1 MSTSTPSSNG
11 AAPRSPGKPSASRN
25 PRRGGALL
33 AVLWLSAAL
42 AAIAF
47 SVAATVRAEV
57 DRASTLLE
65 STRARYLAAGAIER
79 ALIYILRG
87 PVRASPDGRQASF
100 APESPILP
108 MSFATGEAVV
118 EIIPETARLSLNQ
131 GQPDDFARLLVAM
144 GVEVSHAQEIATA
157 IVDWRSPAP
166 GGAGLFD
173 AFYLSR
179 TPSFRARHASFE
191 EVEEVLFVKGMTP
204 EIFYGTW
211 RPTPDGRLVRTSAF
225 RDCVSVYGATEQFD
239 INSSDPALLVSIGI
253 PPQVVD
259 QIVQARRLQPFTT
272 RAQLAGVQAIA
283 GPAGRRLTLGGNTIY
298 TLRATAR
305 PRLPNGSLSEVTRSV
320 STTVK
325 FMNQMLYPGAPP
337 IRTLRWRDEAGA
349 EGHLWR
355 Q

>member
-1 MSTSTPSSNG
+1 MSTSTPSNNG
-11 AAPRSPGKPSASRN
+11 AALPSLPN

-57 DRASTLLE
+57 DRASTLLD
-65 STRARYLAAGAIER
+65 STRARYLAAGAVER
-79 ALIYILRG
+79 ALVYILRG
-87 PVRASPDGRQASF
+87 PMRASPDGRQAAF
-100 APESPILP
+100 APESPVLP

-131 GQPDDFARLLVAM
+131 GKPEDFTRLLGAI
-144 GVEVSHAQEIATA
+144 GVELSQAREIALA

-166 GGAGLFD
+166 GGVGLFD

-211 RPTPDGRLVRTSAF
+211 RPTPDGRLARTSAF
-225 RDCVSVYGATEQFD
+225 RDCVSVYGAVDQFD

-283 GPAGRRLTLGGNTIY
+283 GPAGSRLTLGGNTIY

-305 PRLPNGSLSEVTRSV
+305 PRLPSGALSEVARSV
-320 STTVK
+320 SATVK
-325 FMNQMLYPGAPP
+325 FMNPMLYPGAPP
-337 IRTLRWRDEAGA
+337 VRTLRWRDEAIA
-349 EGHLWR
+349 EGDLWR
-355 Q
+355 P